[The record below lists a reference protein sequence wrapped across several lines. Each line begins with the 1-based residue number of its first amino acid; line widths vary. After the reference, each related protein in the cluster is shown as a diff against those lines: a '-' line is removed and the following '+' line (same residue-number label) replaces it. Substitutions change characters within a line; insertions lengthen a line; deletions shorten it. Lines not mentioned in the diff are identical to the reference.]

1 LWTYLYR
8 ATPPPYKEE
17 NKFKLTPLMPQKE
30 EEKVDRY
37 ISHENATFKKQHIII
52 QSLNT
57 ISIDWL

>member
-1 LWTYLYR
+1 
-8 ATPPPYKEE
+8 
-17 NKFKLTPLMPQKE
+17 MPQKE

-37 ISHENATFKKQHIII
+37 ISNENATFKKQHIII